1 MLKSAA
7 YRWIIKEPKTITTM
21 FLKMR
26 KKIVYIIGLL
36 PALLFMNILPLHAEG
51 NKTSSS
57 LSNPVVDVLIV
68 LMVVLLIVIAMLGK
82 LLLDV
87 AEVKL
92 KKEKKEK
99 ETTGIAVITTLI
111 FLLFSSTIQAQTNDV
126 AASSTTIA
134 GMSSFAFYTIMTI
147 VFLELFVILG
157 LLFNIRS
164 LLRKE
169 KEKTEEAIATEVVKK
184 PGVTLWSKLNRFK
197 PVEQEADI
205 DLGHDYDGIREL
217 DNRLPPWW
225 LYGFYVTIIV
235 AVVYLWRFHVSHTG
249 PSSKQE
255 YETAVASAEIEIKAY
270 LEKKGDA
277 VDENT
282 VTVLTS
288 ADDIAAGKAIFLKS
302 CAACHKE
309 TGAGE
314 VGPNLTDNYWMH
326 GGDIKSIFKTIRY
339 GINAMPQWQ
348 STYSNKQI
356 AQVAGFVK
364 SLKGTSPAN
373 AKPAQGELYNEEGTT
388 NAPDSTTNKSEV
400 PSK

>member
-1 MLKSAA
+1 MPTSAV
-7 YRWIIKEPKTITTM
+7 YRWIIKEPQTTITM
-21 FLKMR
+21 FLHAR
-26 KKIVYIIGLL
+26 KKTVYIASLL
-36 PALLFMNILPLHAEG
+36 TALLFMNILPLHAED
-51 NKTSSS
+51 NQAPSA
-57 LSNPVVDVLIV
+57 LSNPVVDTLIV
-68 LMVVLLIVIAMLGK
+68 LMIFLLIVIATLGK
-82 LLLDV
+82 LLLDI

-92 KKEKKEK
+92 RKEKKEK
-99 ETTGIAVITTLI
+99 AAAGVATITTVVLLLI
-111 FLLFSSTIQAQTNDV
+111 SSATQAQTSDV
-126 AASSTTIA
+126 ASASTIA
-134 GMSSFAFYTIMTI
+134 GMSSFAFYSIMTI

-157 LLFNIRS
+157 LLYNIRT

-169 KEKTEEAIATEVVKK
+169 KESLATEREAVKK
-184 PGVTLWSKLNRFK
+184 PTATLWSKLNRFK

-225 LYGFYVTIIV
+225 IYGFYLTIIV

-249 PSSKQE
+249 PSSKEE
-255 YETAVASAEIEIKAY
+255 YETAVASAELQIKAY

-277 VDENT
+277 GDENT

-288 ADDIAAGKAIFLKS
+288 ADDIAAGKTIFLKS

-309 TGAGE
+309 TGAGD
-314 VGPNLTDNYWMH
+314 VGPNLTDSYWLH

-348 STYSNKQI
+348 SSYSNKQI

-373 AKPAQGELYNEEGTT
+373 AKAPQGELYNEDGAASAT
-388 NAPDSTTNKSEV
+388 DSTSAKPETPLK
-400 PSK
+400 

>member
-1 MLKSAA
+1 
-7 YRWIIKEPKTITTM
+7 M

-26 KKIVYIIGLL
+26 RKIVHILSFL
-36 PALLFMNILPLHAEG
+36 PVLLFMNILPLHAEG
-51 NKTSSS
+51 NDVPSS
-57 LSNPVVDVLIV
+57 LTNPVVDVLVV
-68 LMVVLLIVIAMLGK
+68 LMVVLLIVIATLGK
-82 LLLDV
+82 LLLDI

-92 KKEKKEK
+92 EKDKKEK
-99 ETTGIAVITTLI
+99 ETTGIAAITTI
-111 FLLFSSTIQAQTNDV
+111 VLLLSGSTIQAQTNDV
-126 AASSTTIA
+126 ATSSTTIA

-169 KEKTEEAIATEVVKK
+169 KEKAESAAATEAVKK
-184 PGVTLWSKLNRFK
+184 PAVTWWSKFNRFK

-225 LYGFYVTIIV
+225 LYGFYLTIVV
-235 AVVYLWRFHVSHTG
+235 AIIYLWRFHVSHTG
-249 PSSKQE
+249 PSSKEE

-288 ADDIAAGKAIFLKS
+288 ADDIAAGKTIFLKS

-309 TGAGE
+309 TGAGD
-314 VGPNLTDNYWMH
+314 VGPNLTDNYWLH

-348 STYSNKQI
+348 SSYSNKQI

-373 AKPAQGELYNEEGTT
+373 AKAPQGELYNEDG
-388 NAPDSTTNKSEV
+388 AASIPDSTSGKAEATLK
-400 PSK
+400 

>member
-1 MLKSAA
+1 
-7 YRWIIKEPKTITTM
+7 M
-21 FLKMR
+21 FLKIR
-26 KKIVYIIGLL
+26 KKIIYITGLL
-36 PALLFMNILPLHAEG
+36 PVLLFMNILPLHAEG
-51 NKTSSS
+51 NQARSA
-57 LSNPVVDVLIV
+57 LSNPIVDTLIV
-68 LMVVLLIVIAMLGK
+68 LMVFLLIVIATLGK
-82 LLLDV
+82 LLLDL

-99 ETTGIAVITTLI
+99 KSAIAATITAIVLLLI
-111 FLLFSSTIQAQTNDV
+111 SSATQAQTSDV
-126 AASSTTIA
+126 ASASTIA
-134 GMSSFAFYTIMTI
+134 GISSFSFYSIMTV

-157 LLFNIRS
+157 LLYNIRS
-164 LLRKE
+164 LLGKE
-169 KEKTEEAIATEVVKK
+169 KQSMATEMDAVKK
-184 PGVTLWSKLNRFK
+184 PRVTLWSKLNRFK

-225 LYGFYVTIIV
+225 LYGFYLTIIV
-235 AVVYLWRFHVSHTG
+235 AVVYFWRFHISHTG
-249 PSSKQE
+249 PSSKEE

-282 VTVLTS
+282 VTLLTS
-288 ADDIAAGKAIFLKS
+288 TDDIAAGKTIFLKS

-309 TGAGE
+309 TGAGD
-314 VGPNLTDNYWMH
+314 VGPNLTDNYWLH

-348 STYSNKQI
+348 SSYSNKQI

-364 SLKGTSPAN
+364 SLKGTSPVN
-373 AKPAQGELYNEEGTT
+373 PKPAQGELYNEDGAT
-388 NAPDSTTNKSEV
+388 NQPDSSANKSGAAL
-400 PSK
+400 K